1 MSAKRILV
9 AMHDFSG
16 GGTERT
22 AIRLAN
28 EWARRGRTVRI
39 FCGSESGPTRALVS
53 DAVQVREA
61 DPVLPRSLGSRAT
74 LGLHLRQEALLSQ
87 SDAIFGIGNF
97 HIPVL
102 AAYNAAGGSPAKTL
116 CKLSNPLSLGGLS
129 RSMAPFHAF
138 GLRMLTKDIDALV
151 AMSPALRV
159 EACRVLKR
167 PDVLMAPEPILSGPP
182 IVRAAMRSSEKAPPL
197 LVCAGRLE
205 RQKNFS
211 LALDAFAALPASR
224 GACLAILG
232 EGSQRQAL
240 ERQAQRLGIADR
252 VHMPGHVADIRVWLQ
267 QATAFLSTSRYE
279 GYPAVL
285 IEAIASG
292 VPVIT
297 TESSPAIREII
308 EDMAHGEIVA
318 SDSSTLAMAL
328 DRWIRAPLTTSP
340 AAELGRL
347 HRHRVEWAAGA
358 YLRLLDDLTASPSPA
373 STELL
378 SEIPWTETDLTA
390 RRA

>member
-9 AMHDFSG
+9 AMHDFAG

-39 FCGSESGPTRALVS
+39 FCGFESGPTRALVS
-53 DAVQVREA
+53 DVVQVREA
-61 DPVLPRSLGSRAT
+61 DPVLPRSLASRAT
-74 LGLHLRQEALLSQ
+74 LGLHLRREALLWQ
-87 SDAIFGIGNF
+87 PDAIFGIGNF

-116 CKLSNPLSLGGLS
+116 CKLSNPLSLSGLT
-129 RSMAPFHAF
+129 RLLAPFHAF

-151 AMSPALRV
+151 AMSPALRD
-159 EACRVLKR
+159 EACTVLKR
-167 PDVLMAPEPILSGPP
+167 PDVFLAPEPVLSGPP
-182 IVRAAMRSSEKAPPL
+182 TARAAAHSTPKAPPL

-205 RQKNFS
+205 KQKNFS
-211 LALDAFAALPASR
+211 LALEAFAALPASR
-224 GACLAILG
+224 GARLAILG

-240 ERQAQRLGIADR
+240 ERQARRLGVADR
-252 VHMPGHVADIRVWLQ
+252 VHMPGHVADIGVWLQ

-292 VPVIT
+292 VPVVT
-297 TESSPAIREII
+297 TASSPAIREII
-308 EDMAHGEIVA
+308 DDMAHGEIVT
-318 SDSSTLAMAL
+318 SDPTALAMAL
-328 DRWIRAPLTTSP
+328 DRWIRAPATASP
-340 AAELGRL
+340 EPGQLQ
-347 HRHRVEWAAGA
+347 RHRVEWAAGA
-358 YLRLLDDLTASPSPA
+358 YLRLLDDLTASQAPASNDALPALA
-373 STELL
+373 STE
-378 SEIPWTETDLTA
+378 SELAA